1 VGCVKGDGNK
11 PPLLRSGEGYV
22 SGGNV
27 DFWQLHYETNLKEET
42 ALRGAELCI
51 GSNQML
57 GEPGR
62 QKGESLPSER
72 LIF

>member
-1 VGCVKGDGNK
+1 VV
-11 PPLLRSGEGYV
+11 LLQYAINLIFSLKRFV
-22 SGGNV
+22 
-27 DFWQLHYETNLKEET
+27 FLIHKIHLKEET
-42 ALRGAELCI
+42 ALRGAEPCI

-62 QKGESLPSER
+62 QKGGSLPSER